1 MRLIPDLPRPSRH
14 RAEGRVRYV
23 AYALRVR
30 GGPSWSELS
39 QADHQPVSGPGLVSP
54 VVSASGDESFAPS
67 TDELLANNARY
78 VERFDDHDLGLEPRR
93 RLAVVA
99 CMDSRMDI
107 FEMLGLAHGD
117 AHIIRNAGG
126 IVTDDVVRSLV
137 LSQRLLGTREVLLL
151 HHTDC
156 GLQRLIGDTL
166 KDEIEAET
174 GLRPGWDFEGF
185 KDPYQNVRQSIRRL
199 QVNPFIQHKEH
210 IRGFVYRVAD
220 GRLDE
225 V

>member
-1 MRLIPDLPRPSRH
+1 VSDGDDL
-14 RAEGRVRYV
+14 
-23 AYALRVR
+23 
-30 GGPSWSELS
+30 
-39 QADHQPVSGPGLVSP
+39 
-54 VVSASGDESFAPS
+54 FAPNI
-67 TDELLANNARY
+67 DELLAHNARY
-78 VERFDDHDLGLEPRR
+78 VEGFVDHDLALQPRR

-107 FEMLGLAHGD
+107 FEMFGLAHGD

-137 LSQRLLGTREVLLL
+137 LSQRLLGTREILLV

-156 GLQRLIGDTL
+156 GLQRLIGETL
-166 KDEIEAET
+166 KDAIEAET

-199 QVNPFIQHKEH
+199 QINPFIQHKEH
-210 IRGFVYRVAD
+210 IRGFVYRVED
-220 GRLDE
+220 GQLDE
-225 V
+225 A